1 MRTTEEVLKD
11 HLELSKKG
19 SIEEDLHRNF
29 SKDLILLTTHGIDKG
44 HEGLRELNKM
54 LIKDFP
60 EAEFN
65 YINFLFEDEIAFLE
79 WTAYSDSSQ
88 IDDGADSY
96 IVREGLIIAQT
107 IHYTIRKKK

>member
-1 MRTTEEVLKD
+1 MRTKEEVLKN

-19 SIEEDLHRNF
+19 SIEDDLQKNF
-29 SKDLILLTTHGIDKG
+29 SKSLILLTTDGIYKG
-44 HEGLRELNKM
+44 HAGLKELNKM
-54 LIKDFP
+54 LIRDFP

-65 YINFLFEDEIAFLE
+65 YTNFLFEDEIAFLE
-79 WTAYSDSSQ
+79 WTANSDNSQ

-96 IVREGLIIAQT
+96 IVRNGLIIAQT

>member
-19 SIEEDLHRNF
+19 SIEEDLQKNF
-29 SKDLILLTTHGIDKG
+29 SKDLILLTTHGIYKG